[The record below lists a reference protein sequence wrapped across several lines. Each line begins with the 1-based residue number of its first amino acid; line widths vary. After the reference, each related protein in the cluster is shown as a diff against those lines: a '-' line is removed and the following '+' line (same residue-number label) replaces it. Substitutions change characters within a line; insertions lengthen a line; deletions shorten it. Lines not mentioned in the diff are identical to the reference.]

1 MAALNWTSPISDLV
15 RAKNWG
21 AKRLSIILGV
31 LCWMTTLVTYAAEVT
46 LNENARIG
54 EGKGWVVFS
63 MDAPN
68 PGELVYS
75 VVYKST
81 GKASPY
87 KDTFSYGKSSIFFER
102 APNLVSQY
110 GLPYN
115 GRLVAIELEPGQY
128 VLDTVT
134 IQSAQDL
141 LKLGNPKTPD
151 AVLLMRPGSVRT
163 SDGTLN
169 VRFNVEQGK
178 AKYLGHWTLEV
189 GDTTNRA
196 GTYVGILLLGFDF
209 GGFSLNFKV
218 ADKYEDVRK
227 IFSEKV
233 PLVHADLMTSLVK
246 SAVVTRNFHPLEK
259 YPETAYARL
268 DDFAAVPVH
277 DSENCVR
284 QYENWLKQKPPRA
297 FAVGVHKGCG
307 FSWGNQPKNPEDS
320 PIPAERVIAAC
331 ERTNG
336 PCLLY
341 AVDDRVVYRK
351 PD

>member
-1 MAALNWTSPISDLV
+1 M
-15 RAKNWG
+15 RKC
-21 AKRLSIILGV
+21 LSIV
-31 LCWMTTLVTYAAEVT
+31 CLVWLTVVNAGEVE
-46 LNENARIG
+46 LVDSVRVSD
-54 EGKGWVVFS
+54 GKGWVVFS
-63 MDAPN
+63 LDAPN
-68 PGELVYS
+68 PDELVYS
-75 VVYKST
+75 VGYKSI
-81 GKASPY
+81 GKNRPY
-87 KDTFSYGKSSIFFER
+87 KDTFSYGKSSVFSER
-102 APNLVSQY
+102 APNLASKY
-110 GLPYN
+110 GLPYD

-141 LKLGNPKTPD
+141 LKVGNPKTPD
-151 AVLLMRPGSVRT
+151 AVLLMKPGRVKT

-189 GDTTNRA
+189 GDTTNRT

-218 ADKYEDVRK
+218 SDRYEDVRK

-233 PLVHADLMTSLVK
+233 PLVHADLMSSLVK
-246 SAVVTRNFHPLEK
+246 SAVVTRNFHPLDK

-268 DDFAAVPVH
+268 DAVAAVPLH
-277 DSENCVR
+277 GSENCLR

-307 FSWGNQPKNPEDS
+307 FSWGNQPKNSEDS

-341 AVDDRVVYRK
+341 AVDDRVVYKK